1 MIALPKTGRLSMTT
15 KPCNSL
21 TEQQRVMALFKQ
33 GRSKSEI
40 GREIGKTKEQVG
52 RLLAVAIKET
62 SDGRRAA

>member
-1 MIALPKTGRLSMTT
+1 MT
-15 KPCNSL
+15 PA
-21 TEQQRVMALFKQ
+21 EQAMALFKA

-40 GREIGKTKEQVG
+40 AREIGKTKEQVG